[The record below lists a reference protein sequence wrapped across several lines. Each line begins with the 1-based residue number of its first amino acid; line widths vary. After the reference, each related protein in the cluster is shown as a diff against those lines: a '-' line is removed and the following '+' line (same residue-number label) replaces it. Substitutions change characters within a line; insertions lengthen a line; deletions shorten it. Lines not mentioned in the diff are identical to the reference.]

1 MDKIIKI
8 RIFKAE
14 INDNGYQKIDG
25 KQEVE
30 VNHEGKK
37 SREFWE
43 DMGIAPTPENCY
55 DFHETN
61 NDGSIELNIK
71 DDFSYWEADFYFR
84 LSDFKYLEVDLD
96 SEGEQ
101 IIILTLQDGT
111 EIAVSPESLEN
122 LEKSLNIGEA
132 ENLTE

>member
-55 DFHETN
+55 DFHETE
-61 NDGSIELNIK
+61 NDGAVELNIK

-84 LSDFKYLEVDLD
+84 LSDFKYLEVDVR
-96 SEGEQ
+96 EEET
-101 IIILTLQDGT
+101 IAILTLQDGT
-111 EIAVSPESLEN
+111 EYAIVEDHIEQLKSE
-122 LEKSLNIGEA
+122 LEKLH
-132 ENLTE
+132 